1 MKTIIRLS
9 VCALILMTAS
19 VTRGQPV
26 QTYSA
31 LGQNAAL
38 QYWPAFNFLPH
49 NQADLDK
56 LADWRKLPLDDKPQM
71 LIGSLRYLHAGAQI
85 KQCDWGIDMSQGP
98 YTLLPFLNRSRP
110 LTYQACLHVR
120 FDVSKKHWADAAD
133 HGSDA
138 LVAARH
144 VTNPPVAVS
153 LLVCFADERDAI
165 DALALGLHSFDRDS
179 LARLTARLDALPPAP
194 TLGDSL
200 KLESRMTVD
209 WAVRKIKNAGPN
221 PNWHEILGFL
231 ELDEGRTANKALD
244 QYIKEAGG
252 TPDAVASKIQAL
264 LPFYD
269 EAQKLDSAHLTQS
282 EFNRQ
287 AQELLNKYAANP
299 FAKPILPQLA
309 GIHDAVIAAQT
320 RMTLLRAAIAVLQNG
335 PEAAKQFTDPSDHQP
350 FNYQARHDGFELTS
364 KVVFRNQPLTLTIGG
379 AK

>member
-1 MKTIIRLS
+1 MKNVIRLLA
-9 VCALILMTAS
+9 CALIVVMVSTAHA
-19 VTRGQPV
+19 QPT
-26 QTYSA
+26 QTESP

-38 QYWPAFNFLPH
+38 QYWAAFNFLPR

-56 LADWRKLPLDDKPQM
+56 LADWRKLPLDDKSEA
-71 LIGSLRYLHAGAQI
+71 LIGNLRYLHAGAQM
-85 KQCDWGIDMSQGP
+85 KQCDWGVDMSQGP

-110 LTYQACLHVR
+110 LTYQACLRVR
-120 FDVSKKHWADAAD
+120 FDISKKRWADAVD

-144 VTNPPVAVS
+144 VTNPPVAIS

-165 DALALGLHSFDRDS
+165 DALTTGLNSFDRDS

-200 KLESRMTVD
+200 KVESQMTVD
-209 WAVRKIKNAGPN
+209 WAVRTIKNAGPN
-221 PNWHEILGFL
+221 PDWHDTLGFL
-231 ELDEGRTANKALD
+231 GIEEGKSDMKRVDDLV
-244 QYIKEAGG
+244 KEAGG
-252 TPDAVASKIQAL
+252 TSESVAAKIQAL

-269 EAQKLDSAHLTQS
+269 EAAKLDTAHLTQS
-282 EFNRQ
+282 EFNRR
-287 AQELLNKYAANP
+287 AQDLLSKYASNP
-299 FAKPILPQLA
+299 FAKAILPQLA

-320 RMTLLRAAIAVLQNG
+320 RVTLLRAAVAVVQNG

-350 FNYQARHDGFELTS
+350 FTYQARPDGFELTS
-364 KVVFRNQPLTLTIGG
+364 KVVFRNHPLALTVGG